1 MQITLFTGFS
11 KEHNSTKQPS
21 GGTVVNCYLKDD
33 TSLINPVFI
42 LDSANF
48 SVNYVQWGSRY
59 YFVDDVV
66 SIRNSTVE
74 LHCSVDALASW
85 KASIGSSSQYVTRSA
100 SAYDEYIIDS
110 MYPAT
115 VHTSFESVAIEGL
128 FNTGLASV
136 VVGVVGKD
144 GINYYLFTMATLQS
158 ILMDFLYGSGINDW
172 LDAPVD
178 EISLALQKE
187 LVNPFQ
193 YIVSCMVFPFQI
205 TSGQSGA
212 DLTFGYWSKSGQIVD
227 VIPESGR
234 YKQQISSIAVPRHPQ
249 TNIRGAYMNSAP
261 FTRMYLNMPCFGTIP
276 LDPQNYIDSDRLSI
290 ALNTDLYTGVGELR
304 ISKTGDSDTIFTSC
318 AQIGI
323 PLQISQITQNLVNT
337 AVSAVTTL
345 GSIVTGNAL
354 GALFGAKSAL
364 ENMLPQ
370 IQTSGTMG
378 SMVNF
383 IKNPLLTMQYK
394 NLVSIDT
401 EHIGRPLM
409 QRRTINTLSGFIQVE
424 NPDVDIPATTQEK
437 DIIANYMRTGFY
449 YE

>member
-1 MQITLFTGFS
+1 MQITLFSGFS

-21 GGTVVNCYLKDD
+21 GGTAVNCYLKDD

-66 SIRNSTVE
+66 SIRNSAVE

-85 KASIGSSSQYVTRSA
+85 KTAIGASSQYVTRSA
-100 SAYDEYIIDS
+100 SAYNEYIIDS

-115 VHTSFESVAIEGL
+115 VHTSFESVPIEGL
-128 FNTGLASV
+128 FNTGLSSV

-144 GINYYLFTMATLQS
+144 GIQYLLFTMATLQS
-158 ILMDFLYGSGINDW
+158 ILFDFLYGSGINEW
-172 LDAPVD
+172 LEAPLTEV
-178 EISLALQKE
+178 SLALQKE

-193 YIVSCMVFPFQI
+193 YIVSCMAFPFQI
-205 TSGQSGA
+205 TGQGGGS
-212 DLTFGYWSKSGQIVD
+212 LTFGYWTKSGQIVD
-227 VIPESGR
+227 FIPAGSR
-234 YKQQISSIAVPRHPQ
+234 YKQQISSISVPRHPQ
-249 TNIRGAYMNSAP
+249 STIRGAYMNSAP
-261 FTRMYLNMPCFGTIP
+261 YTRIVLNMPCFGTIP
-276 LDPQNYIDSDRLSI
+276 LDPQNYIDNDRLSL

-304 ISKTGDSDTIFTSC
+304 ISNTGDSDTIYTQS

-323 PLQISQITQNLVNT
+323 PIQISQITQNLINT
-337 AVSAVTTL
+337 AVATVSTL
-345 GSIVTGNAL
+345 GSVVTGNAL
-354 GALFGAKSAL
+354 GALFGAKSAI
-364 ENMLPQ
+364 ENMMPQ
-370 IQTSGTMG
+370 IQTSGSMG

-383 IKNPLLTMQYK
+383 IKQPLLTMQYK
-394 NLVSIDT
+394 NLVTVDN

-409 QRRTINTLSGFIQVE
+409 ERRTISGLSGFIQVE

-437 DIIANYMRTGFY
+437 DIIAGYMRTGFY